1 MGLDTRCPQRIF
13 AKNEPGAKANLL
25 QSRHLKRAI
34 ASQWRRPSMSPKTLY
49 ERLSGYD
56 AISAL
61 SNDLVDRLR
70 KDPQLFPL

>member
-1 MGLDTRCPQRIF
+1 
-13 AKNEPGAKANLL
+13 
-25 QSRHLKRAI
+25 
-34 ASQWRRPSMSPKTLY
+34 MSPKTLY

-70 KDPQLFPL
+70 KDPLLFPL